1 MKEQKVTQVMKRESN
16 DILTIVNQ
24 MEEKTVGKQDLKIW
38 RIFKFSKYEGR
49 K

>member
-16 DILTIVNQ
+16 EILTIVNQ
-24 MEEKTVGKQDLKIW
+24 MEEKTIGKQDLKIG
-38 RIFKFSKYEGR
+38 RIFKFSEYEAR